1 MQEQGFRIMIIS
13 FKTLSIT
20 VIGFQEIT
28 YLSIEQMS

>member
-1 MQEQGFRIMIIS
+1 MQQRGFRIMIIPL
-13 FKTLSIT
+13 KIRSIT